1 MRTRLPPF
9 CCNFM
14 RRSVKRNGKGART
27 ISERAAK
34 KQGGKATLPR
44 LALERRHVKGYF
56 FLLCHDMVT
65 MQSPC
70 SSCGVQGLSNEGC
83 PSLYPAMP
91 VLMNAL
97 ARDKFFNTITHMFFG
112 ISPWKLKTDT
122 QPKEEMSPSFA
133 FNELMHMVRVRTIA
147 PLSGGINFG
156 VGEASTST
164 SPSLLTRGAEK
175 VHPISS
181 R

>member
-1 MRTRLPPF
+1 M
-9 CCNFM
+9 
-14 RRSVKRNGKGART
+14 GALNRHAT
-27 ISERAAK
+27 
-34 KQGGKATLPR
+34 QGEDVPTL
-44 LALERRHVKGYF
+44 
-56 FLLCHDMVT
+56 
-65 MQSPC
+65 
-70 SSCGVQGLSNEGC
+70 
-83 PSLYPAMP
+83 
-91 VLMNAL
+91 
-97 ARDKFFNTITHMFFG
+97 
-112 ISPWKLKTDT
+112 
-122 QPKEEMSPSFA
+122 A